1 METLFLFV
9 DVSPGSYGCN
19 AYFSARLFHLKKGSP
34 AADPKPSFRRA
45 LQRFHVAGKVV
56 GKSVEGGEDSSA
68 VGVGDFLKAFFSS
81 GERMTAQEVT
91 IVPSGLFSAVSLFL
105 L

>member
-1 METLFLFV
+1 MEATRIFL
-9 DVSPGSYGCN
+9 SGSSTSRRILQPPIRSLHSERP
-19 AYFSARLFHLKKGSP
+19 FSGFMSGG
-34 AADPKPSFRRA
+34 RA
-45 LQRFHVAGKVV
+45 V

-91 IVPSGLFSAVSLFL
+91 IVPSGLFSAVSLCL